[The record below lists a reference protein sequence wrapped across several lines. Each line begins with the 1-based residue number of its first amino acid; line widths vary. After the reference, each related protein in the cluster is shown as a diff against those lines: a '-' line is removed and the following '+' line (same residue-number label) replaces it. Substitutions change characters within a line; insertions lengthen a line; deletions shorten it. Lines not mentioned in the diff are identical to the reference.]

1 MIPKVIPVN
10 NCDVPPILIR
20 GKVTPVTGSNPTT
33 THILIIA
40 CIINAKLRPAL
51 NKPPNG
57 FDDLM
62 LTTWIAHVCSGAG
75 LFYKKKN

>member
-10 NCDVPPILIR
+10 NWDVPPILIR
-20 GKVTPVTGSNPTT
+20 GRVTPVTGSSPTT

-57 FDDLM
+57 FEQLLM
-62 LTTWIAHVCSGAG
+62 DIDSSESRCVRFC
-75 LFYKKKN
+75 